1 MRIRAVI
8 AAFAVSMVSACG
20 GGGGSSSPPVNR
32 APSVAAQNIVA
43 QPGETF
49 TGSFSGS
56 DADGDTLSFSVA
68 AAAGNGTVTITG
80 NQFEYQPNAGFSGSD
95 SFDVVANDGTTNS
108 APATIGIAVNARPVL
123 SAPAFATADLVPL
136 SGSVTASDAE
146 NDALTLTVTQAPSNG
161 DLMAFDAA
169 TGDFIYVP
177 DPQTPAPDT
186 FTVVANDPIQAS
198 DPLTV
203 SIDVSVW
210 AGRLQFGTSGDDDI
224 STGGLYVDDAGNIL
238 VGGATT
244 GSLDGNPVLGTRD
257 SWLAKYDAA
266 GNQQWLQQFGAA
278 PDDFSRV
285 VLPDPL
291 SGGTTVISRSA
302 DNPGDDS
309 IYRFDTNG
317 NEIVAHQIDYQGRSL
332 LVGAYWGNV
341 DAAGDVYVLSW
352 PTGASSL
359 VSKVDATT
367 GATEWELE
375 LFGSLDASA
384 TPTVADWR
392 IVRARSVSFDSA
404 GNGILIGTVFNDA
417 NNLSGFL
424 ARITPDGSLTDIGPI
439 PSWEAGCQADRL
451 PIPYRAEFAAD
462 GSFWVTGAQVDLN
475 QTYVQISKYS
485 ADLTTQEWSY
495 CYSDEVDPVISF
507 HKPVFT
513 ADGDG
518 LFVIRRT
525 FQNAPP
531 LNEDLDQT
539 VVIRLSPDGEVRWT
553 QLIAGID
560 SAGFGANV
568 TGSAPAEGIN
578 GELYVAGV
586 TRAELLPGAALGGT
600 DAFLLRFGA
609 DGQYRNFEVPF
620 LSVPTSELTVPIGA
634 AALTQQTERQLPV
647 TATDGTAITTNDFD
661 AQFQSIDGGPWLT
674 ASVGGSGAQPTLRIA
689 IDGTV
694 LATLGNGIFTG
705 TVILRSNL
713 DGVESGVLKVRV
725 FIDDTQP

>member
-1 MRIRAVI
+1 
-8 AAFAVSMVSACG
+8 
-20 GGGGSSSPPVNR
+20 
-32 APSVAAQNIVA
+32 
-43 QPGETF
+43 
-49 TGSFSGS
+49 
-56 DADGDTLSFSVA
+56 DADGDTLSFSLA

-80 NQFEYQPNAGFSGSD
+80 NQFEYQPNAGFAGSD
-95 SFDVVANDGTTNS
+95 SFDVVANDGTVNS

-123 SAPAFATADLVPL
+123 SAPAFATTDLVPL

-146 NDALTLTVTQAPSNG
+146 NDALTLAVTQAPSNG
-161 DLMAFDAA
+161 DLTSFDAA
-169 TGDFIYVP
+169 TGEFIYVP

-186 FTVVANDPIQAS
+186 FTVVANDPIQSS

-285 VLPDPL
+285 VLPDPI

-309 IYRFDTNG
+309 IYRFDANG

-404 GNGILIGTVFNDA
+404 GNGILVGTVFNDA
-417 NNLSGFL
+417 NDLSGFL

-439 PSWEAGCQADRL
+439 PGWEAGCQADRL
-451 PIPYRAEFAAD
+451 PIPRRAEFAAD

-495 CYSDEVDPVISF
+495 CYSNEVDQVISF

-525 FQNAPP
+525 LQNAPP

-578 GELYVAGV
+578 GELYVAGA
-586 TRAELLPGAALGGT
+586 TSAELLPGAALGGT

-609 DGQYRNFEVPF
+609 DGQFRNFEVPF

-634 AALTQQTERQLPV
+634 AALTQQTERELPV
-647 TATDGTAITTNDFD
+647 TATDGTAVTTNDFD
-661 AQFQSIDGGPWLT
+661 AVIQSIDGGPWLT
-674 ASVGGSGAQPTLRIA
+674 PSIGGSGAQPTLRIA

-705 TVILRSNL
+705 TVFLRSDL

>member
-1 MRIRAVI
+1 MRTRVVI
-8 AAFAVSMVSACG
+8 AAFAVCLVSGCG

-32 APSVAAQNIVA
+32 APSVAAQDIIA

-56 DADGDTLSFSVA
+56 DADGDTLSFSLA

-80 NQFEYQPNAGFSGSD
+80 NQFEYQPNAGFAGSD
-95 SFDVVANDGTTNS
+95 SFNVVANDGTTNS

-161 DLMAFDAA
+161 DLTSFDAA
-169 TGDFIYVP
+169 TGEFIYVP

-186 FTVVANDPIQAS
+186 FTVVANDPIQTS

-210 AGRLQFGTSGDDDI
+210 AGRLQFGTSGDEDI
-224 STGGLYVDDAGNIL
+224 STGGLYVDDAGNVL

-285 VLPDPL
+285 VLPDPI

-302 DNPGDDS
+302 DTPGDDS
-309 IYRFDTNG
+309 IYRFDANG

-341 DAAGDVYVLSW
+341 DAAGDVYVQSW

-384 TPTVADWR
+384 TPTVSDWR

-417 NNLSGFL
+417 NDLSGFL

-439 PSWEAGCQADRL
+439 PGWEAGCQADRL

-495 CYSDEVDPVISF
+495 CYSNEVDLVISF

-518 LFVIRRT
+518 LLVITRT

-539 VVIRLSPDGEVRWT
+539 IVIRLSPDGEVRWT

-578 GELYVAGV
+578 GELYVAG
-586 TRAELLPGAALGGT
+586 A
-600 DAFLLRFGA
+600 
-609 DGQYRNFEVPF
+609 
-620 LSVPTSELTVPIGA
+620 TSA
-634 AALTQQTERQLPV
+634 
-647 TATDGTAITTNDFD
+647 
-661 AQFQSIDGGPWLT
+661 
-674 ASVGGSGAQPTLRIA
+674 
-689 IDGTV
+689 
-694 LATLGNGIFTG
+694 
-705 TVILRSNL
+705 
-713 DGVESGVLKVRV
+713 
-725 FIDDTQP
+725 